1 MFKLSKKGKGQDLE
15 NAKNLPHAW
24 QPADFEEGQLSID
37 VYETEKDIII
47 KSTIAGAKPNDLDI
61 TMDND
66 MLTIRGKRHDINE
79 KEDRNYLYQE
89 CYWGSFS
96 RSVILPV
103 EVDTKKIDA
112 SLENGVLTIAL
123 KKIKKGGKIGVK
135 VKR

>member
-1 MFKLSKKGKGQDLE
+1 ME
-15 NAKNLPHAW
+15 NTKNLPHDW

-79 KEDRNYLYQE
+79 EENRNYLYQE

-103 EVDTKKIDA
+103 EVDSKKIDA
-112 SLENGVLTIAL
+112 SLENGVLTITL
-123 KKIKKGGKIGVK
+123 KKVKKASKVGVR
-135 VKR
+135 VKS